1 MSSASRAALAGPA
14 AHRNH
19 LVVGLM
25 SGTSMDGVDAAL
37 LLTDGGGAIQPLAFR
52 YLPYA
57 ESERDLLRAALA
69 EARTLGGRRM
79 TPVIEAAERLV
90 TEAHALAVEALLA
103 AHPAA
108 RPELVGF
115 HGQTI
120 AHRPDLG
127 WTWQIGDGSA
137 LARRLGLPV
146 VHDFRAAD
154 MAAGGQGAPLL
165 PVFHRALIDQAR
177 VGDQPVA
184 ILNLGGV
191 ANITWLGAGLG
202 QWLSFDTG
210 PANALIDDWVRRHD
224 GRAWDEGGA
233 LAAAGR
239 VDAGALARLLDHPFF
254 DQPPPKSLDRDAF
267 PAAPVA
273 HLAPAD
279 GAATL
284 TAFSAEGVARA
295 LAHLPAP
302 PARLLVTG
310 GGRHNATMLR
320 MLAER
325 LPCPVAPVEAM
336 GWDGDAMEAQA
347 FGYFAVRHVTG
358 RPITFPETTGCAAPT
373 VGGVLAMP

>member
-1 MSSASRAALAGPA
+1 MSSASRAPLASA
-14 AHRNH
+14 APHRNR

-37 LLTDGGGAIQPLAFR
+37 LLTDGGTQIEPVAFHCR
-52 YLPYA
+52 PYA
-57 ESERDLLRAALA
+57 EPERAVLRAAIA
-69 EARTLGGRRM
+69 EAAGLAGRRP
-79 TPVIEAAERLV
+79 TPAIAAAARLV
-90 TEAHALAVEALLA
+90 TDAHAQAVAELLA
-103 AHPAA
+103 LAPDA

-127 WTWQIGDGSA
+127 WTWQIGDGAA
-137 LARRLGLPV
+137 LARALALPV
-146 VHDFRAAD
+146 VFDFRAAD

-165 PVFHRALIDQAR
+165 PVFHRALVAQAR
-177 VGDQPVA
+177 AGDAPVA

-191 ANITWLGAGLG
+191 ANITWLGAHPGA
-202 QWLSFDTG
+202 WLSFDTG
-210 PANALIDDWVRRHD
+210 PANALIDDWVRRHY

-233 LAAAGR
+233 LAASGR
-239 VDAGALARLLDHPFF
+239 VDAAALARLLDHPFF
-254 DQPPPKSLDRDAF
+254 AAPPPKSLDRNAF
-267 PAAPVA
+267 APAPVA

-284 TAFSAEGVARA
+284 TAFTAEAVARA
-295 LAHLPAP
+295 FAHLPAP
-302 PARLLVTG
+302 PAQLLVTG
-310 GGRHNATMLR
+310 GGRHNRTMLR

-325 LPCPVAPVEAM
+325 LPCPVDPVEAV
-336 GWDGDAMEAQA
+336 GWDGDALEAQA

-373 VGGVLAMP
+373 VGGVLAQP